1 MINSPIYQEYFKG
14 FYLILYFRKPVKY
27 AFEVNDETRR
37 KVASKHRQVL
47 PMPHNNDPSGPEIR
61 NAYLNERLNMNNNL
75 QVATFDGGD
84 YQRGPEAYLNPPKP
98 KFRGDHGLEDYDS
111 SGSKPLYVPKQILVH
126 LDLKGAAPKIDYLL
140 KFIKVH

>member
-1 MINSPIYQEYFKG
+1 
-14 FYLILYFRKPVKY
+14 
-27 AFEVNDETRR
+27 
-37 KVASKHRQVL
+37 
-47 PMPHNNDPSGPEIR
+47 MPHNNDPSGPEIR
-61 NAYLNERLNMNNNL
+61 NAFLNERLNNMNNNL

-98 KFRGDHGLEDYDS
+98 KVYRGDHGLEDYDS

-140 KFIKVH
+140 KFIKVLHNLV

>member
-1 MINSPIYQEYFKG
+1 
-14 FYLILYFRKPVKY
+14 
-27 AFEVNDETRR
+27 
-37 KVASKHRQVL
+37 
-47 PMPHNNDPSGPEIR
+47 MPHNNDPSGPEIR
-61 NAYLNERLNMNNNL
+61 NAFLNERLNMNNNL

-98 KFRGDHGLEDYDS
+98 KVYRGDHGLEDYDS

-140 KFIKVH
+140 KFIKVLNLWILKNSDCNFVVKARWKDLRR